1 MKTIETTRFRMTALA
16 FAAAQVAML
25 YSYAA
30 QAQTTD
36 TTATTATTEPGVTTV
51 VVSGQRKALETAQRI
66 KQEAE
71 QVVDSVVA
79 DEAGKLPDKSI
90 TEVLQRVV
98 GVTMDRNRSRSNS
111 GPLGGDSLAF
121 SAEGS
126 GVQVRGLSWGSS
138 TLNGRESFSAGWP
151 GRELSWGDVPPELMA
166 AVDVYKNPSSELV
179 EGGISGQVNLRT
191 RLPFD
196 QKGQMGALSLSDNYA
211 AFGKKNSPA
220 VSGLY
225 SNRWNTR
232 YGEFGALVDLSYNKF
247 NSRYDS
253 MGLAA
258 FYPRTNDV
266 VPGKT
271 VWAPVSST
279 WGTGNSVSERKGF
292 YGALQWKRDN
302 FETSLTYFD
311 SDFSSADISH
321 SIFTAAPFAYDTQYS
336 NAKFDDRGV
345 FQSGTL
351 TYPAGKGLNQF
362 AAGGLQ
368 MGTSA
373 NESHVNARTRE
384 LAWNVKWRAN
394 ESWSFQNDLQW
405 VHATNHADGALVN
418 LGTFVPSMTMDVAG
432 SMPNITFDPAATK
445 FLSDPNNYYWS
456 EIQPALTRAKA
467 DLYAWKADAKYV
479 FDSPVLRD
487 FRFGVRVTE
496 RSSTRQKSS
505 GSGWTSIAEPWGIVQ
520 TTVPGQLP
528 SPTETKGNRANYPY
542 LSTYPIPGSVGTFTF
557 PNFFNGKLPSP
568 PSIVTA
574 SMPFV
579 ESYWQ
584 TQYKQLMD
592 LRVKQC
598 LDAAAY
604 TNDPD
609 RATTKCADYN
619 KDWKP
624 EAFTDEPKNLSKH
637 SETTEALYGTL
648 RFGFDDWR
656 FPVEGNTGLRV
667 VRTKSIAHGYTIFQ
681 PNYSPSTDP
690 TLPRFGAIDQ
700 KLDAGGSHIDL
711 IPSLNLKLNWSDKLQ
726 SRLALS
732 RNIYRPGF
740 DQLAEYIT
748 LSQSP
753 VWDKQGKIAFV
764 NYSGHNDGNAHLK
777 PLKST
782 GLDLTLEWY
791 PRDGQSLTAAF
802 FGKKVKDIIMTETY
816 VRTLKDLAGNDQD
829 FVINGPAN
837 AAKLWLA
844 GVEVAGMTYLDKL
857 PVLDKALPDWMK
869 GFGVSSNFTY
879 LKGQQ
884 KLYHPFNFQYC
895 PGGGN
900 ITNSVAGNL
909 YGCDTNGVPFKDLP
923 VPYMS
928 PRAFNFALMY
938 DRGPV
943 SVRLAYSW
951 RDRFLQAT
959 SAYGA
964 NGWDAT
970 SADPA
975 RATPDPK
982 DPNVKVEPKDVGWGL
997 PVWQE
1002 ATGQWD
1008 AGLNYKFN
1016 DNLYGSVNVSN
1027 LTNSVVKQTQQQSF
1041 GYSLRSVNAPGR
1053 SFRVSLG
1060 YTFW

>member
-1 MKTIETTRFRMTALA
+1 MKTIETNRFRMTALA

-36 TTATTATTEPGVTTV
+36 TTAATDPGVTTV

-98 GVTMDRNRSRSNS
+98 GVTMDRNRSRSNNS
-111 GPLGGDSLAF
+111 PLGGDSLSF

-151 GRELSWGDVPPELMA
+151 GRELSWSDVPPELMA

-196 QKGQMGALSLSDNYA
+196 TKGAMGAVNVSDNYTVL
-211 AFGKKNSPA
+211 GKKNSPA
-220 VSGLY
+220 VSALY
-225 SNRWNTR
+225 SNRWKT
-232 YGEFGALVDLSYNKF
+232 GFVEFGARVDFSYNKF
-247 NSRYDS
+247 NSRNDS
-253 MGLAA
+253 MGISAL
-258 FYPRTNDV
+258 YPRTNDV

-271 VWAPVSST
+271 VWAPVGAS
-279 WGTGNSVSERKGF
+279 WGTNDGVSERKGF
-292 YGALQWKRDN
+292 YGALQWKKDN
-302 FETSLTYFD
+302 FETALTYFD
-311 SDFSSADISH
+311 SDYNQTDISH
-321 SIFTAAPFAYDTQYS
+321 SIFTGGAFAYDTQYS

-351 TYPAGKGLNQF
+351 TYPAGKALNQF
-362 AAGGLQ
+362 ADGGVLL
-368 MGTSA
+368 GTTG
-373 NESHVNARTRE
+373 NISHVGARTRE

-394 ESWSFQNDLQW
+394 ENWSFQNDLQW

-418 LGTFVPSMTMDVAG
+418 LGTFVPNMTMDVTG
-432 SMPNITFDPAATK
+432 SMPKITFDPTATK

-456 EIQPALTRAKA
+456 EIQPALNRAKA
-467 DLYAWKADAKYV
+467 DLYAWKADAKYT
-479 FDSPVLRD
+479 FDNPILRD
-487 FRFGVRVTE
+487 LRFGVRVTD
-496 RSSTRQKSS
+496 RSSTKQNSA
-505 GSGWTSIAEPWGIVQ
+505 GSGWQSVAESWGIAQ

-528 SPTETKGNRANYPY
+528 TPAETGTQRPNYPY
-542 LSTYPIPGSVGTFTF
+542 LSKYPIPGSVETFAF
-557 PNFFNGKLPSP
+557 PNFFNGQIGSP
-568 PSIVTA
+568 PAIVTPTI
-574 SMPFV
+574 PFAA
-579 ESYWQ
+579 SYWQ
-584 TQYKQLMD
+584 TQYKQLLD

-598 LDAAAY
+598 QDAAAY
-604 TNDPD
+604 VHDTSSGTAD
-609 RATTKCADYN
+609 KCANYN

-624 EAFTDEPKNLSKH
+624 EGFTDDPAKISKH
-637 SETTEALYGTL
+637 SEGTQAIYGTL

-656 FPVEGNTGLRV
+656 FPVEGNTGARV
-667 VRTKSIAHGYTIFQ
+667 VRTKSIAHGYTIFK
-681 PNYSPSTDP
+681 PGYTPSTDP
-690 TLPRFGAIDQ
+690 TLPRFGEIDQ
-700 KLDAGGSHIDL
+700 KLDTGGSHIDV
-711 IPSLNLKLNWSDKLQ
+711 IPSLNVKVNWSDKLQ

-732 RNIYRPGF
+732 KNIFRPGF
-740 DQLAEYIT
+740 DQLQEYIT
-748 LSQSP
+748 LKQN
-753 VWDKQGKIAFV
+753 VIYDKSGSNIAFV
-764 NYSGHNDGNAHLK
+764 KYTGENSGNAQLK

-802 FGKKVKDIIMTETY
+802 FAKKVKDIIMTESYT
-816 VRTLKDLAGNDQD
+816 RTLKDLAGNDQD
-829 FVINGPAN
+829 FLVTGPAN
-837 AAKLWLA
+837 AAKLWEVGIEIA
-844 GVEVAGMTYLDKL
+844 GSTYLDKL
-857 PVLDKALPDWMK
+857 PVLDKVLPDWMK

-879 LKGQQ
+879 LKGKQT
-884 KLYHPFNFQYC
+884 LYNTFDLKYC
-895 PGGGN
+895 QSGN
-900 ITNSVAGNL
+900 SGIAGNL
-909 YGCDTNGVPFKDLP
+909 YGCDTNGLPFKDLP

-943 SVRLAYSW
+943 SLRLAYSW

-975 RATPDPK
+975 RLYAPDPK
-982 DPNVKVEPKDVGWGL
+982 QPDVKVEPKDVGWGL

-1008 AGLNYKFN
+1008 GGLSWKFS
-1016 DNLYGSVNVSN
+1016 DNLSASFNVSN
-1027 LTNSVVKQTQQQSF
+1027 LTNAITKQTQQQSY
-1041 GYSLRSVNAPGR
+1041 GTSIRSVYAPGR
-1053 SFRVSLG
+1053 TFRASMG
-1060 YTFW
+1060 YAFW

>member
-36 TTATTATTEPGVTTV
+36 TSSATDAGTTTV
-51 VVSGQRKALETAQRI
+51 VVTGQRKALETAQRI

-98 GVTMDRNRSRSNS
+98 GVTMDRNRSRSNNS
-111 GPLGGDSLAF
+111 PLGGDSLAF

-151 GRELSWGDVPPELMA
+151 GRELSWSDVPPELMA

-179 EGGISGQVNLRT
+179 EGGISSQINLRT

-196 QKGQMGALSLSDNYA
+196 QKGAMGALSLSDNYTA
-211 AFGKKNSPA
+211 LGKKNSPA

-225 SNRWNTR
+225 SNRWKTG
-232 YGEFGALVDLSYNKF
+232 YGEFGALVDISYNKF
-247 NSRYDS
+247 KSRYDS
-253 MGLAA
+253 MGMSAY
-258 FYPRTNDV
+258 YPRTNDV
-266 VPGKT
+266 VADKT
-271 VWAPVSST
+271 VWVPDGAS
-279 WGTGNSVSERKGF
+279 WGTGEGISERKGF
-292 YGALQWKRDN
+292 YGALQWKKDN
-302 FETSLTYFD
+302 VETALTYFD
-311 SDFSSADISH
+311 SDYNQTDENH
-321 SIFTAAPFAYDTQYS
+321 SIFATGAYAYDTHYAD
-336 NAKFDDRGV
+336 AKFDSRGV

-351 TYPAGKGLNQF
+351 TYPAGQGLNQF
-362 AAGGLQ
+362 AAGGLN

-373 NESHVNARTRE
+373 NLSHVGARTRE

-394 ESWSFQNDLQW
+394 ESWVFQNDLQW

-418 LGTFVPSMTMDVAG
+418 LSTYVPSMTMDVTG
-432 SMPNITFDPAATK
+432 SMPKITFDPTATK
-445 FLSDPNNYYWS
+445 FLADPNNYIWDS
-456 EIQPALTRAKA
+456 IQPALNRAKA
-467 DLYAWKADAKYV
+467 DLYAWKADAKYT
-479 FDSPVLRD
+479 FDHPVLHD

-496 RSSTRQKSS
+496 RSSTKQKAS
-505 GSGWTSIAEPWGIVQ
+505 GNEWTSIAEPWSVVTTKVPGTLPTPAEVGGGKPNLPYMNTPSYQIPGGVQ
-520 TTVPGQLP
+520 TF
-528 SPTETKGNRANYPY
+528 A
-542 LSTYPIPGSVGTFTF
+542 F
-557 PNFFNGKLPSP
+557 PNFFNGKMGSP
-568 PSIVTA
+568 PTIVTA
-574 SMPFV
+574 SMPLV
-579 ESYWQ
+579 QSYWQ

-592 LRVKQC
+592 LRIKQC
-598 LDAAAY
+598 QDAAAY
-604 TNDPD
+604 TNNAD
-609 RATTKCADYN
+609 RAAKCVDYN
-619 KDWKP
+619 KDWQP
-624 EAFTDEPKNLSKH
+624 LAYTDEPKNISKH
-637 SETTEALYGTL
+637 SEGTQALYGTL

-656 FPVEGNTGLRV
+656 FPLEGNTGVRV
-667 VRTKSIAHGYTIFQ
+667 VRTKSVAHGYTIFK
-681 PNYSPSTDP
+681 PNYTASTDP
-690 TLPRFGAIDQ
+690 TLPRFGEIDQ
-700 KLDAGGSHIDL
+700 KLDAGGSHIDV

-732 RNIYRPGF
+732 KNIYRPGF
-740 DQLAEYIT
+740 DQLQEYIN
-748 LSQSP
+748 LNQSP
-753 VWDKQGKIAFV
+753 VYDKSGSKIAFV
-764 NYSGHNDGNAHLK
+764 NYTGTNSGNAQLK

-802 FGKKVKDIIMTETY
+802 FAKKVKDIIMSETY
-816 VRTLKDLAGNDQD
+816 VRTIKDLAGNDQD
-829 FVINGPAN
+829 FIITGPAN
-837 AAKLWLA
+837 AARLWEA
-844 GVEVAGMTYLDKL
+844 GIEIAGMTYLDKL

-879 LKGQQ
+879 LKGKQS
-884 KLYHPFNFQYC
+884 LYHPFQLQYC
-895 PGGGN
+895 QGGSLSG
-900 ITNSVAGNL
+900 SVAGNL
-909 YGCDTNGVPFKDLP
+909 YGCDTNGMPFKDLP
-923 VPYMS
+923 VPYLS

-959 SAYGA
+959 NAYGA
-964 NGWDAT
+964 NGWDGT

-975 RATPDPK
+975 RIAA
-982 DPNVKVEPKDVGWGL
+982 NGGVAPKDVGWGL

-1008 AGLNYKFN
+1008 GGLNYKFN
-1016 DNLYGSVNVSN
+1016 DNLYASANVSN
-1027 LTNSVVKQTQQQSF
+1027 LTNAVTKQTQQQSF
-1041 GYSLRSVNAPGR
+1041 GYSLRSVYAPGR

-1060 YTFW
+1060 YAFW